1 VTSYDRILLI
11 LGPTGV
17 GKSRVAYELALRWGG
32 AEILS
37 ADARSIYRGMDIGTD
52 KPPPQWRTRVP
63 HHLIDI
69 REPHETYNVMEF
81 RRDAMRILRDL
92 QRRGSKAII
101 VGGSTLYVE
110 ALVGKLFEGP
120 SADPKIRERLR
131 ARPREELYREL
142 QRVDP
147 EAARRIHPNDPQR
160 ILRALEVYELT
171 GKPISELQRSAS
183 KETPYT
189 FLKIGLLCERAQL
202 HQRLDQRVDEMMARG
217 LLEEAR
223 ALQDRVPCG
232 SQAYKSN
239 GYREM
244 FEYLEGKIPRLEEAV
259 ALIKKRTRD
268 HARRQMVY
276 FKRDPQIHWMD
287 VTNRTT
293 EEIVCSLLALI
304 EC

>member
-1 VTSYDRILLI
+1 MRSDDPIPLI

-17 GKSRVAYELALRWGG
+17 GKSRVAYELALRLKG

-52 KPPPQWRTRVP
+52 KPPPEWHAHAP
-63 HHLIDI
+63 HHLIDTKD
-69 REPHETYNVMEF
+69 PHELYNVMGF
-81 RRDAMRILRDL
+81 RRDAMHILEEIRH
-92 QRRGSKAII
+92 RGGRAIV

-120 SADPKIRERLR
+120 AADPELRRRLR
-131 ARPREELYREL
+131 DSPLEELYEKL

-147 EAARRIHPNDPQR
+147 QAAKRIHPHDPQR
-160 ILRALEVYELT
+160 IVRALEVYELT
-171 GKPISELQRSAS
+171 GRPITELQHAAS
-183 KETPYT
+183 LKTPYA
-189 FLKIGLLCERAQL
+189 FLKIGLRCERTLL
-202 HQRLDQRVDEMMARG
+202 HKRIDQRVDEMITRG

-223 ALQDRVPCG
+223 DLQDRVPAG

-244 FEYLEGKIPRLEEAV
+244 FEHLEGKIPTVEEAI

-276 FKRDPQIHWMD
+276 FKRDPETHWID
-287 VTNRTT
+287 TT
-293 EEIVCSLLALI
+293 EKVTEQIVCEVLSLI

>member
-304 EC
+304 EY